1 VRRSLETG
9 VHSGEALDFSRGV
22 VHLSKQSNNN
32 MNKLELTEIIAR
44 KNNISKTLAS
54 EILSTI
60 TETIVEE
67 VSKDGK
73 VVLVGF
79 GTFCQYKRQARNARN
94 PLTREIIRVPGSSRP
109 KFIPGSAF
117 KKIVDPSFEENC
129 RKASKG

>member
-1 VRRSLETG
+1 
-9 VHSGEALDFSRGV
+9 
-22 VHLSKQSNNN
+22 

-44 KNNISKTLAS
+44 KNNIPKNLAS

-67 VSKDGK
+67 VRKDGK

-94 PLTREIIRVPGSSRP
+94 PLTREIIRVPGSRRP
-109 KFIPGSAF
+109 KFIPGTAF
-117 KKIVDPSFEENC
+117 KKLVDPSFEENC
-129 RKASKG
+129 KKATKG